1 MSGTLEGKAIVVI
14 GGGRGIGRAHALTC
28 AAEGAR
34 VLVND
39 LGCDVYGRG
48 EDPSVAA
55 AVADTIRAAG
65 GEAIADGTDVAGVDG
80 ATRVIER
87 ALATFGRLDGLLAAA
102 GTIADRT
109 VLKMD
114 DALLERMIDVHVRG
128 PFALTRIAARAMI
141 DRGEGGSIVLH
152 TAPVAFFGALRQSAL
167 GATGAAVT
175 GLVRSAAI
183 ELRKHRV
190 RVNAIAPTAR
200 TRTTEELP
208 LFRGIAPDSLGP
220 EFVGP
225 LGAFLVSELAAEV
238 TGEIVGVAGARLYA
252 FRTRETPG
260 SFGDGARLS
269 VRAVAA
275 AWSDITRA

>member
-260 SFGDGARLS
+260 SFGDGAPLS

>member
-1 MSGTLEGKAIVVI
+1 MTRALEGKVVVVV
-14 GGGRGIGRAHALTC
+14 GGGRGVGRAHALAC

-34 VLVND
+34 VVVND
-39 LGCDVYGRG
+39 LGADVHGRG
-48 EDPSVAA
+48 EDPSVAV
-55 AVADTIRAAG
+55 AVVDEIRVAG
-65 GEAIADGTDVAGVDG
+65 GEAVADSTDVAGAAG
-80 ATRVIER
+80 AERVIER
-87 ALATFGRLDGLLAAA
+87 ALTTFGRVDGVLAAA
-102 GTIADRT
+102 GTIAERT

-114 DALLERMIDVHVRG
+114 GELLDRMIDVHVRG

-141 DRGEGGSIVLH
+141 DGGNGGSIVLH
-152 TAPVAFFGALRQSAL
+152 TAPVGFFGALRQSAL

-200 TRTTEELP
+200 TRTTEDLP

-225 LGAFLVSELAAEV
+225 GGAFLVSDLAHEV
-238 TGEIVGVAGARLYA
+238 TGEVVGVAGTRLYA

-260 SFGDGARLS
+260 YFGEGAPLS
-269 VRAVAA
+269 VPAIADAWAEIIRA
-275 AWSDITRA
+275 